1 MDETSVLSPSNKRR
15 GFFMRLRI
23 GKDGR
28 KAFRRAGQ
36 RRCSLMAVICDD
48 ADLQKHLPQVLL
60 PHNRNQQDPGSRMKA
75 VYAAMGSPL
84 EAWHGSSG
92 TVDGNV
98 LKMWLRTINRIV
110 TERIPDAVIV
120 LTMDSHP
127 VHKAEA
133 ILRLARKLGMHV
145 AIIPAKCTWFLQ
157 TLDVK
162 VFHVLKSTLRRLL
175 MAKEA
180 IESSGVLHWQQH
192 VQAVAESIQSVLVQR
207 SWVRQMTDLGMGVH
221 AVPEQTELGKLVA
234 GQDLSPR
241 PPTSDEL
248 REILGKATKN
258 DRLNWH
264 ALFDFDETE
273 PTDAKSRMLT
283 STTTH
288 PSVDVRSRPLSEP
301 AHSMASSSACR
312 KSSVFDPT
320 SNTPFGIVRLTSRHR
335 LPSAP
340 NHRVK
345 IEPVERVG
353 PSAGTRSQTSAPQEG
368 SQASE
373 GEGLSSKVAA

>member
-1 MDETSVLSPSNKRR
+1 M
-15 GFFMRLRI
+15 G
-23 GKDGR
+23 
-28 KAFRRAGQ
+28 
-36 RRCSLMAVICDD
+36 VICDD

-75 VYAAMGSPL
+75 VYAAMGAPL

-92 TVDGNV
+92 SVDGNV
-98 LKMWLRTINRIV
+98 LKMWLRTIKRIV

-133 ILRLARKLGMHV
+133 TLRLARKLGMHV
-145 AIIPAKCTWFLQ
+145 AIVPARCTWFLQ

-175 MAKEA
+175 MAREA
-180 IESSGVLHWQQH
+180 IESSGVLHWEQH
-192 VQAVAESIQSVLVQR
+192 VQAVAESIQNVLVQR
-207 SWVRQMTDLGMGVH
+207 SWVRQMTDMGMSVH
-221 AVPEQTELGKLVA
+221 DVPEHTELGKLVA
-234 GQDLSPR
+234 GQDLSPK
-241 PPTSDEL
+241 PPNSAEL
-248 REILGKATKN
+248 REILGKATAN
-258 DRLNWH
+258 DKLNWH
-264 ALFDFDETE
+264 ALFDFDEFE
-273 PTDAKSRMLT
+273 PTDAKSKMLT
-283 STTTH
+283 STPTH
-288 PSVDVRSRPLSEP
+288 PSVDVWSRPLSEP
-301 AHSMASSSACR
+301 APSIASSSACR
-312 KSSVFDPT
+312 ESSVFDPT

-353 PSAGTRSQTSAPQEG
+353 PSAGTRSQTTGSQQG

-373 GEGLSSKVAA
+373 GEGLSSKGAA